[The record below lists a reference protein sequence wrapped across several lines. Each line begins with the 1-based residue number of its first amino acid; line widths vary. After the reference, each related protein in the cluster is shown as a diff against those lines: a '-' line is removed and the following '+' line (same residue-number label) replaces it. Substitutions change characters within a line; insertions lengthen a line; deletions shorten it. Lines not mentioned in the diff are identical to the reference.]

1 LYEATPKSLVLLT
14 GPKTV
19 YASGTASKTGQL
31 FSDPDPIFMGHRI
44 ISFITRAR
52 RTPRNRSLS
61 LIKYLTLL
69 IIALGLGFSISCLCG
84 LMMDLETENRIA
96 SVLLREAA
104 ELRRRAE
111 RDGVRAYLEKPNVR
125 HRPNSR
131 FLTATVLGVQQSN
144 RAVETNEM
152 WKAREKEIE
161 LENERRKR
169 KSREESSSS
178 SSSRMKRSGSFS
190 KRSLDK
196 RCSSS
201 NDEKRFTHPLDDEDE
216 GLGDDEIESFLQ
228 ARNKRGRG
236 SIGPRMD
243 ETGPYLPAEKVD
255 ELQSSG
261 TRERKVVLGPERPP
275 SLRQHSDDK
284 ETGRRIKKD
293 SKKDEKTK
301 KKRKRDK
308 H

>member
-1 LYEATPKSLVLLT
+1 
-14 GPKTV
+14 
-19 YASGTASKTGQL
+19 
-31 FSDPDPIFMGHRI
+31 
-44 ISFITRAR
+44 
-52 RTPRNRSLS
+52 
-61 LIKYLTLL
+61 
-69 IIALGLGFSISCLCG
+69 
-84 LMMDLETENRIA
+84 MDLETENRIA

-104 ELRRRAE
+104 ELRRQAE

-169 KSREESSSS
+169 KSSS
-178 SSSRMKRSGSFS
+178 SSSRMKRRGSFS

-201 NDEKRFTHPLDDEDE
+201 NDEKKVTHPLDDEDE

-228 ARNKRGRG
+228 SRNKRGRG

-255 ELQSSG
+255 ELQSSD
-261 TRERKVVLGPERPP
+261 TRERKVILGPQRPP
-275 SLRQHSDDK
+275 SLRQRSDDK
-284 ETGRRIKKD
+284 DPGRRIKKD

>member
-1 LYEATPKSLVLLT
+1 ATKEICARAGEEERREIEAYKVFDFTDHSFRFRLLY
-14 GPKTV
+14 
-19 YASGTASKTGQL
+19 Q
-31 FSDPDPIFMGHRI
+31 F
-44 ISFITRAR
+44 
-52 RTPRNRSLS
+52 PR
-61 LIKYLTLL
+61 
-69 IIALGLGFSISCLCG
+69 
-84 LMMDLETENRIA
+84 MDLETENRIA

-104 ELRRRAE
+104 ELRRQAE

-178 SSSRMKRSGSFS
+178 SSSSRMKRSSSFS

-201 NDEKRFTHPLDDEDE
+201 NDEKKFTHPLDDEDE

-228 ARNKRGRG
+228 SRNKRGRG

-255 ELQSSG
+255 ELQSSD

-284 ETGRRIKKD
+284 EPGRRIKKD
-293 SKKDEKTK
+293 STKKLSKKDKKTE

>member
-1 LYEATPKSLVLLT
+1 
-14 GPKTV
+14 
-19 YASGTASKTGQL
+19 
-31 FSDPDPIFMGHRI
+31 
-44 ISFITRAR
+44 
-52 RTPRNRSLS
+52 
-61 LIKYLTLL
+61 
-69 IIALGLGFSISCLCG
+69 
-84 LMMDLETENRIA
+84 MDLETENRIA

-104 ELRRRAE
+104 ELRRQAE

-178 SSSRMKRSGSFS
+178 RSSSFS

-201 NDEKRFTHPLDDEDE
+201 NDEKRFTHPSSSDRRLYLDDDDE

-228 ARNKRGRG
+228 SRNKRGRG

-255 ELQSSG
+255 ELQSSD
-261 TRERKVVLGPERPP
+261 TRERKVVLGPQRPP

-284 ETGRRIKKD
+284 EPGRRIKKD
-293 SKKDEKTK
+293 STKDEKTK